1 MSEVRQ
7 SAGAPVSGPSMP
19 PEAGPLHGASSSSV
33 APEPIRAPAH
43 FLANVLA
50 VAYKEASA
58 LRRDKAFL
66 AAVMVQPIVFVLLFA
81 YALSYKPANVPWAV
95 LDRSQTAASRRLV
108 EAIESTGYFK
118 PPRPVTSYAEGRGL
132 LQRGAAVAFVVIPP
146 EFRRDFERQARPR
159 VQMLLD
165 GTDPVTAA
173 RVGGVISAV
182 GTSFTIGAD
191 TAGRVPPQQ
200 QAQLRQRFFFN
211 PTLRDREF
219 FLSVLAGILLT
230 NVCMSVTSLSMVGE
244 RENGTYEHMLASPT
258 TSVELV
264 LGKLLPYVVISYAV
278 LFVALI
284 LPGVGFGLWPR
295 GSLLALLVVTLPF
308 VLASLSIGALVST
321 LASTSAQ
328 AVFISVF
335 FLLPSFVLS
344 GSMIPY
350 QLMPPGIREIGY
362 LLPLRWYQIAQRRLI
377 ERGGGL
383 VEVAVPILALSV
395 FFMVILLLIRWRLKP
410 RLA

>member
-1 MSEVRQ
+1 MSSP
-7 SAGAPVSGPSMP
+7 SAPRRTG
-19 PEAGPLHGASSSSV
+19 E
-33 APEPIRAPAH
+33 PAH
-43 FLANVLA
+43 FLSNVLA

-58 LRRDKAFL
+58 LRRDQAFL

-81 YALSYKPANVPWAV
+81 FALSYKPANVPWAV
-95 LDRSQTAASRRLV
+95 LDRSQTAASRRFV
-108 EAIESTGYFK
+108 EAISSTGYLRA
-118 PPRPVTSYAEGRGL
+118 PRAVSSYAEGRGL
-132 LQRGAAVAFVVIPP
+132 LKRGAMVAFVVIPP
-146 EFRRDFERQARPR
+146 EFRRDFERRRRPR

-173 RVGGVISAV
+173 RVGGAISAV
-182 GTSFTIGAD
+182 GASFAIGGD
-191 TAGRVPPQQ
+191 SAGRGRAPR

-230 NVCMSVTSLSMVGE
+230 NVCLSVTSLSIVGE
-244 RENGTYEHMLASPT
+244 RESGTYEHMLASPT
-258 TSVELV
+258 TPVELV

-278 LFVALI
+278 LAIALV

-308 VLASLSIGALVST
+308 VLASLSIGALMST

-362 LLPLRWYQIAQRRLI
+362 LLPLRWYQIAQRRII
-377 ERGGGL
+377 ERGGGI

-395 FFMVILLLIRWRLKP
+395 FFFLMLLLIRWRMKP